1 MATKEKLR
9 VDGLVLPGFSP
20 LLADARKRFLDI
32 ENLPMRKD
40 DVLLSSYPKLSNHWL
55 NEIVPRLLNSMLHFD
70 HRLIYTF
77 LEFMPDLMDLQ
88 VMPSP
93 RVMTSHLPYRCLP
106 KEHITNR
113 GKIIRIIRNSKDVE
127 VSAFHHFNI
136 DPTVKD
142 YVCPEWSEFLDD
154 FLHRQICYGRWFD
167 IELEWEQA
175 ALVNPENIL
184 TLYYK
189 ELKTN
194 GLQTIRCLADFLGIP
209 NNSKFL
215 QAVYEKGSFDEVQ
228 KRRMGTDDEYI
239 YKKGMVDDWKSHITV
254 AQNEKIDHVFNERM
268 GDSKLRIRMNTSGK
282 Q

>member
-20 LLADARKRFLDI
+20 LLADARKRLLDI

-40 DVLLSSYPKLSNHWL
+40 DVLISSYPKSGNHWM
-55 NEIVPRLLNSMLHFD
+55 NEIVPRLLNSMLDFD
-70 HRLIYTF
+70 HRLNYTF

-93 RVMTSHLPYRCLP
+93 RVMTSHLPYQCLP

-113 GKIIRIIRNSKDVE
+113 GKMIHIIRNPKDIA
-127 VSAFHHFNI
+127 VSAFYHFNI

-154 FLHRQICYGRWFD
+154 FLHGEICYGSWFD
-167 IELEWEQA
+167 RELEWEKA

-184 TLYYK
+184 ILYYE
-189 ELKTN
+189 ELKIN
-194 GLQTIRCLADFLGIP
+194 GLQTMRSLSDFLGIP
-209 NNSKFL
+209 HSSKFL
-215 QAVYEKGSFDEVQ
+215 QDVYEKCSFDEVQ
-228 KRRMGTDDEYI
+228 KRKMGTDDEYI
-239 YKKGMVDDWKSHITV
+239 YRKGMVDDWKSRFTI
-254 AQNEKIDHVFNERM
+254 AQNEKTNHVFNERM

-282 Q
+282 H